1 LFVVSFVGRL
11 VPPVLFLH
19 TYSLLTADN
28 TIHAHPAPQQ
38 CHHGHHHNHGQP
50 RAEWA
55 NSANS
60 ANATVNQHQPNA
72 CNPDFRLNIEYWQQK
87 KSLAARKR
95 GRKNNVDRV
104 AVSSANKNASASM
117 SLSSSAVVTVA
128 TKMRND
134 SSASALL
141 AASSSTRGVGSS
153 SSSRSRLF
161 SKVMGQT
168 YADLSPGKR
177 LAKSYSFDYE
187 DISSRD
193 AIACSK
199 LPPSDADRDRG
210 VEILADSENAAT
222 FDDVHGYGSAEIHE
236 HQMSYDELCDH
247 SNRGEY
253 E

>member
-1 LFVVSFVGRL
+1 MDDGR
-11 VPPVLFLH
+11 
-19 TYSLLTADN
+19 
-28 TIHAHPAPQQ
+28 
-38 CHHGHHHNHGQP
+38 
-50 RAEWA
+50 
-55 NSANS
+55 
-60 ANATVNQHQPNA
+60 
-72 CNPDFRLNIEYWQQK
+72 QQK

-104 AVSSANKNASASM
+104 AVSSTNKNASASM

-141 AASSSTRGVGSS
+141 AASGKT
-153 SSSRSRLF
+153 SRSRLL

-187 DISSRD
+187 DVSSRD

-199 LPPSDADRDRG
+199 LPPSNADRDRG
-210 VEILADSENAAT
+210 VEILANSENAAT

-236 HQMSYDELCDH
+236 HQMSYDDH